1 MYNSFPEMDLITTY
15 KPNSGVFHAIANG
28 VYKLNFY
35 EAERLC
41 ELLGATLASYD
52 QLDQAYKAGYEK
64 CQ

>member
-1 MYNSFPEMDLITTY
+1 MDLITTY
-15 KPNSGVFHAIANG
+15 KSNRGVFHAEANG
-28 VYKLNFY
+28 IYKLNFY

-52 QLDQAYKAGYEK
+52 QLDQAYKAGYGL